1 MGPATDGHCVVVA
14 ERPRRIARNTLL
26 SSITTAIGTGAGLL
40 ASIVIAR
47 GLGPSDMG
55 VYTLV
60 TWTAIAITTIV
71 SAGVAFSAIKFIAQY
86 NTQAGRE
93 TIIAIAGFGLRVQ
106 LALAVIGGSLLAV
119 GSGLLAELF
128 GVPQAQE
135 FFALSALVV
144 VVGALIP
151 TIGSTMM
158 GLERQGLIVPLVAA
172 HGLGLLAAAFLV
184 LNVLHAGI
192 GALIASQIIV
202 GLALLTVEFIVASR
216 LVPIRIFA
224 SISSSLRRRITAYAT
239 SMTVTLT
246 LGLVVWQRSE
256 VFILGLFRE
265 SSEVAY
271 YSIAF
276 AMSEAIQG
284 IIPIALGAALF
295 PNISRAFADRDH
307 QFAQRAYESA
317 LRLTTLAVVPVAI
330 AGALQRVGIQVLY
343 GDAFDDA
350 AMPLAVLLFS
360 AGAQRVTQNGALIVF
375 GSDRERLMM
384 WFTAAWAAFNV
395 TLAFALTPRFG
406 VAGATAA
413 NAATQF
419 GALAASHL
427 LVRRTTGFRLPA
439 AGLLRILAANIPV
452 LALVGLVVW
461 VLDTDLSR
469 LVAGIAVVLP
479 AYALGLWLTGAL
491 RPLER
496 RYLAE
501 RLHALRSVRR
511 R

>member
-1 MGPATDGHCVVVA
+1 MVVA

-192 GALIASQIIV
+192 GALIASQIVV
-202 GLALLTVEFIVASR
+202 GLALLTVEFVVASR

-330 AGALQRVGIQVLY
+330 AGALLSASVIQLLY

-395 TLAFALTPRFG
+395 TLAFTLTPRFG

-419 GALAASHL
+419 GALAAFHL

-469 LVAGIAVVLP
+469 LVAGSAVVLP